1 MQDKSDGH
9 SRGIVKIGGAIFGLN
24 KLGRRVALSAE
35 LHAELARDSA
45 SPDVSDRCGATVGEK
60 LRLPA
65 IFCTLTAIFTVF
77 HTRNASETSRG
88 DDPRSGPARSRVDR
102 RDVGQARRTKRA
114 ALARQ
119 LALQVAKASCSNSA
133 AHRIAAGRNGQHKK
147 FKFVKTLS
155 AIAGEPRGTGKDSVE
170 IYLLDA
176 DRKPNTP
183 EHMQNFPIRVGTVSL
198 IGKPKVKR
206 GDILEVRY
214 LYAFPSRKLCQA
226 RFERIRTDVSNIEC
240 TTAQLQFRAED
251 K

>member
-35 LHAELARDSA
+35 LLAELARI
-45 SPDVSDRCGATVGEK
+45 PLATFQIDAELVGEK
-60 LRLPA
+60 LVCRDLLHADGDLHALPYEGRFKSLVA
-65 IFCTLTAIFTVF
+65 MILAAGPLALV
-77 HTRNASETSRG
+77 SVVETWK
-88 DDPRSGPARSRVDR
+88 
-102 RDVGQARRTKRA
+102 ARRTKAQRSIVNSSFDREGVVFK
-114 ALARQ
+114 LRS
-119 LALQVAKASCSNSA
+119 AS
-133 AHRIAAGRNGQHKK
+133 HRAGRNGQHKK

-226 RFERIRTDVSNIEC
+226 RFERIRTDVQNIEC
-240 TTAQLQFRAED
+240 TTAQLQFKAED